1 MNILSKIFSSITNG
15 STVNLDKNRIYHVTE
30 DDSFVL
36 NGYFCSNSAKI
47 HENPTGL
54 RKTAVYL
61 KDKKDITIN
70 GNGATILVHGKMT
83 PILLDR
89 CENITINDLII
100 DYAVPTMSEF
110 KILSNINGRCHI
122 KINDDCIFKVE
133 NNILYWLGET
143 GADGEPC
150 WIDTAFQKGR
160 YVKIFDPVTET
171 SRDFNRKNLDFEFI
185 EKIDERNLIVTLKDK
200 NCYFPAGSIIQTRNI
215 TRDQVGSFFE
225 RCKNLKFENLRVKF
239 MHGLGMVSQFC
250 ENVSFK
256 SCDFTPE
263 AGRTIASTADFF
275 QFSGCKGDICIV
287 NCRAAGA
294 HDDYINVH
302 GTHLRIVEENKNNK
316 TITVR
321 FIHPETWGFQAFE
334 VGDEIEF
341 IKWNTL
347 IPYHKSTVK
356 FYKKLNETDILLGLD
371 ENIGNIELNKDVVEN
386 ISWTPNLTVENCE
399 FGPTSGRG
407 VLCTTRGKVTIT
419 NNRFR
424 NLWGPALLIEDDCNF
439 WFESGYTTDI
449 SFTNN
454 YVERCELASMY
465 PNGPVI
471 RCTPKVMDENSKEY
485 VHKSLK
491 IEHNTFKLPV
501 SGKHYFWFEYIEN
514 VSVNNNYFDAPLEI
528 VEKSVG
534 RIKQLNNCIKKEVD

>member
-1 MNILSKIFSSITNG
+1 MNVLSEIFKNTANG
-15 STVNLDKNRIYHVTE
+15 TIINLEANRIYDVTE
-30 DDSFVL
+30 DDSFSL
-36 NGYFCSNSAKI
+36 IDYFCSNSAKL

-61 KDKKDITIN
+61 KGKKDIIIN

-89 CENITINDLII
+89 CENITIKNLII

-110 KILSNINGRCHI
+110 TILSNDDGKCHI
-122 KINDDCIFKVE
+122 RINEDCLFKVE
-133 NNILYWLGET
+133 NNVLYWLGET
-143 GADGEPC
+143 GANGEPY
-150 WIDTAFQKGR
+150 WINTSFQQGR
-160 YVKIFDPVTET
+160 YVKIFDPVTEI
-171 SRDFNRKNLDFEFI
+171 SRDFNRNNLDFESI
-185 EKIDERNLIVTLKDK
+185 EIIDKRNLIVTLKDK
-200 NCYFPAGSIIQTRNI
+200 NCHFPAGSIIQTRNI

-250 ENVSFK
+250 EDVSFQN
-256 SCDFTPE
+256 CDFTPK

-275 QFSGCKGDICIV
+275 QFSGCKGNISIE
-287 NCRAAGA
+287 NCRANGA

-302 GTHLRIVEENKNNK
+302 GTHLRIIEQNADNK

-321 FIHPETWGFQAFE
+321 FMHPETWGFQAFE

-341 IKWNTL
+341 IKWDTL
-347 IPYHKSTVK
+347 IPYGKSTVNS
-356 FYKKLNETDILLGLD
+356 YKKLNETDILLSLD
-371 ENIGNIELNKDVVEN
+371 EAIFNIEINKDVVEN
-386 ISWTPNLTVENCE
+386 VSWTPSLTVKNCE

-407 VLCTTRGKVTIT
+407 ILCTTRGKVTIT
-419 NNRFR
+419 NNKFR

-501 SGKHYFWFEYIEN
+501 SGKHYFWLEYIEN
-514 VSVNNNYFDAPLEI
+514 VFINNNSFDAPFEI
-528 VEKSVG
+528 VEKNVG
-534 RIKQLNNCIKKEVD
+534 RINQTNNYLKKEVD